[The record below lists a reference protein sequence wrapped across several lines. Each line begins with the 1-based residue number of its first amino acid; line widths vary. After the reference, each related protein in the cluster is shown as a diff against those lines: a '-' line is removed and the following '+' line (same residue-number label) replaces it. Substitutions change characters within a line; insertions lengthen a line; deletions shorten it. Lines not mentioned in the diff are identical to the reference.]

1 MRSRRRSG
9 PDHPRSRG
17 VYWLVTPDE
26 GARLGSSPLARGLR
40 HSFPIREYAT
50 GIIPARAGFTLAA
63 SKRLGFYHGSSPL
76 ARGLRP
82 RTAAA
87 RGTRPD
93 HPRSRGVYVA
103 LPPLSPIVYGSSP
116 LARGLHLQG
125 PQRPAPPRI
134 IPARAGFTHTQPP
147 SSGGTGDHPRS
158 RGVYMLSSPT
168 PPGRS
173 GSSPLAR
180 GLPSEPRPG
189 VLRIGIIPA
198 RAGFTPSACAPSPG
212 RPDHPRSRGVYDRRM
227 FGVPLS
233 VGSSPLA
240 RGLPRRHERE
250 LSEGGIIPARAGF
263 TGRAGRSRR
272 PLPDHPRSRGVYRL
286 EGALV
291 WNVPGSSPL
300 ARGLRA
306 PRQDVLRGGRIIPAR
321 AGFTKWVR
329 SGRPLATDHPRSRGV
344 YLMK

>member
-240 RGLPRRHERE
+240 RGLRAGLGVPDDHCR
-250 LSEGGIIPARAGF
+250 IIPARAGF
-263 TGRAGRSRR
+263 TGWRALSCGTSR
-272 PLPDHPRSRGVYRL
+272 DHPRSRGVYVRRVKTSFG
-286 EGALV
+286 EV
-291 WNVPGSSPL
+291 GSSPL
-300 ARGLRA
+300 ARGL
-306 PRQDVLRGGRIIPAR
+306 Q
-321 AGFTKWVR
+321 
-329 SGRPLATDHPRSRGV
+329 SG
-344 YLMK
+344 